1 MGKLLVIA
9 PAGKER
15 QQLVRWLEHLGHA
28 AVPAT
33 LRDLEPELLRRVDL
47 VLASTRL
54 LLNTDWSRWPRGIA
68 CPQLWLLDAPLPPQ
82 QLREL
87 LAPLQP
93 VRWGYLATPFTRAE
107 LAAAL
112 AALLQPDSAAP
123 PAAASPASASAPPP
137 SPTPAGARP
146 APPLPGAAAALA
158 PPAAGPLRVH
168 DCLVNLE
175 QRCIHRPD
183 GTCIRLSEMEAA
195 ILRYLLTHRSRVIS
209 REELLRQVW
218 GIPAEGLTTRTVDM
232 HIARLR
238 AKLRPADS
246 DPASAPAIV
255 TIRKRGYQVGPA
267 WCEPP
272 APAL

>member
-15 QQLVRWLEHLGHA
+15 QQLLGWLEELGHA
-28 AVPAT
+28 AVTAT
-33 LRDLEPELLRRVDL
+33 LRDLEPELLRRVDV
-47 VLASTRL
+47 VLASARL
-54 LLNTDWSRWPRGIA
+54 LLNTDRSRWPRGVA
-68 CPQLWLLDAPLPPQ
+68 CPQLWLLDAPLAPP
-82 QLREL
+82 QLREQ
-87 LAPLQP
+87 LAPLLP
-93 VRWGYLATPFTRAE
+93 ARWGYLATPFTRAD

-112 AALLQPDSAAP
+112 AALLP
-123 PAAASPASASAPPP
+123 PAAATALPSPAPGSATPDSSP
-137 SPTPAGARP
+137 S
-146 APPLPGAAAALA
+146 
-158 PPAAGPLRVH
+158 PAAGPLRVH

-183 GTCIRLSEMEAA
+183 GSCIRLSEMETAL
-195 ILRYLLTHRSRVIS
+195 LRYLLAHRSRVIS

-246 DPASAPAIV
+246 HPAPAPAIV

-272 APAL
+272 ASAL

>member
-15 QQLVRWLEHLGHA
+15 QQLLRWLEHLGHA

-47 VLASTRL
+47 VIASARL
-54 LLNTDWSRWPRGIA
+54 LLNTDRPRWLRWMA
-68 CPQLWLLDAPLPPQ
+68 CPQLWILDAPFAPQ
-82 QLREL
+82 QLREK

-112 AALLQPDSAAP
+112 AALLP
-123 PAAASPASASAPPP
+123 PAATAPHSPAPGSATPDSSP
-137 SPTPAGARP
+137 S
-146 APPLPGAAAALA
+146 
-158 PPAAGPLRVH
+158 PAAGPLRVH

-183 GTCIRLSEMEAA
+183 GTCIRLSETEAA
-195 ILRYLLTHRSRVIS
+195 ILRYLLAHRSRVIS
-209 REELLRQVW
+209 REELLRHVW
-218 GIPAEGLTTRTVDM
+218 GIPPEGLTTRTVDM

-238 AKLRPADS
+238 AKLRPADA
-246 DPASAPAIV
+246 DPAATPAIV

-267 WCEPP
+267 WCEPS
-272 APAL
+272 APVL